1 MFCRLL
7 TPFGRSQALR
17 SGCVRSSV
25 AWGLTRQ
32 TSLEYGPGY
41 NVRIFADA
49 DVAFV
54 YSPVILEGPSGT
66 YLIGWGDKSAA
77 RNVRGW
83 AKGGK
88 NLHMFFFPAI
98 KVIWLR
104 AIH

>member
-1 MFCRLL
+1 M
-7 TPFGRSQALR
+7 
-17 SGCVRSSV
+17 
-25 AWGLTRQ
+25 
-32 TSLEYGPGY
+32 
-41 NVRIFADA
+41 RIFADA

-104 AIH
+104 AIHYSPLTVLPGRWLALSGTAHCNICSHRIHLGQD